1 MQIRYTALSWM
12 MLASMLTAIA
22 APEDVTSKYIKN
34 ASFESG
40 STWWTVSGM
49 KQQSNDDFA
58 QKAGYIYYEK
68 WTGKGSKV
76 GDGTVMQKLS
86 ELPAG
91 QYQLKAGAQNIQQGS
106 SVAQSGAVIF
116 AGSAET
122 KVTALGEYSVDFSC
136 LGEDVEIGFR
146 AIGATGNWIAVDN
159 FRLYYMGLDSSS
171 MLAEI
176 SSRISNAEA
185 LLAKPMQNEVKN
197 ALEAAIATA
206 KSLTAESSADDFS
219 AAAKALASAQ
229 KAAETNIGAVA
240 ALQGLISEA
249 TPLLSRPMSDALK
262 VELQAATDAAQAIVD
277 NSSDEDIA
285 SATTRLTKAIA
296 AAKEGSESYTTLE
309 TAITTAESVYDESK
323 TDADVLLE
331 AINAAKAIL
340 NNSASTSE
348 QFEAAAKTLDDAV
361 LAFRIANATGTK
373 PTVKMGSF
381 IQGSTIIFARGTF
394 SSAGKERGF
403 CYSTTNPEPDVFD
416 ERATTRHANNGDIF
430 FIDNL
435 KPGTLYYIRP
445 YGIGA
450 GYKVSYGAVV
460 KVYTLPKA
468 GVTYSYDYAGD
479 QATNDRIVSAVE
491 DAVNVINSTTQIK
504 NFHLNVHYVPGA
516 GAGDGTADCSYGG
529 WMRIAQNTSY
539 QRTGTVLHEGGHGMG
554 VGTTNEWYNNSNY
567 RENTSRGL
575 WLGER
580 VDRVMDFLANATGQH
595 LTGDNT
601 HMWPYGI
608 NGAHEDDGS
617 RILYHANAMIHEAL
631 GEDGLII
638 SGSNFIQPAWTFMH
652 DEETKYYLKNENE
665 NFGLQSSYLCE
676 APNNRLKWLPMTA
689 EDALSNDSCAWY
701 FHFDPATCL
710 YTITN
715 AATGKTMVKS
725 GTGNNGIRLSASPTS
740 SNSRFQLLGGRS
752 FASTKS
758 GYTTYT
764 FTTKGYWFLSS
775 DHYALTG
782 AAASGTSATSF
793 NHSNASSQQRW
804 IILTDSEVTKFGKR
818 IGDKVVGIEQV
829 AATPQSE
836 DNLNVV
842 GGQGAI
848 AITALNEGQD
858 VAVYNLDGR
867 LMRQL
872 YVQMGATARVPLPR
886 GVYLVGGQKVA
897 VR

>member
-1 MQIRYTALSWM
+1 MQIRYTTIVFALIS
-12 MLASMLTAIA
+12 SMLSAIA

-40 STWWTVSGM
+40 TNSWTVSGL
-49 KQQSNDDFA
+49 KQQTNNDFA
-58 QKAGYIYYEK
+58 QKAGNIYYEK
-68 WTGKGSKV
+68 WTSKGSKV
-76 GDGTVMQKLS
+76 GDGSAIQKLS
-86 ELPAG
+86 SLPAG

-116 AGSAET
+116 AGSAE
-122 KVTALGEYSVDFSC
+122 KRVTALGEYSVDFTC
-136 LGEDVEIGFR
+136 MGEDIEIGFR
-146 AIGATGNWIAVDN
+146 AVGATGNWIAVDN
-159 FRLYYMGLDSSS
+159 FRLYYIGLDAAS
-171 MLAEI
+171 MLAEMND
-176 SSRISNAEA
+176 RLAKAEA
-185 LLAKPMQNEVKN
+185 LLSKPMQTAAKN
-197 ALEAAIATA
+197 ALESAIATA
-206 KSLTAESSADDFS
+206 RTLTAESSGEDFS
-219 AAAKALASAQ
+219 SAAKALANAQ
-229 KAAETNIGAVA
+229 QAAEANIEAMA
-240 ALQGLISEA
+240 ALKTLISKA
-249 TPLLSRPMSDALK
+249 IPLLSRPMSDALK
-262 VELQAATDAAQAIVD
+262 ADLQAATDAAQAIVD
-277 NSSDEDIA
+277 NTSEENINTV
-285 SATTRLTKAIA
+285 TTRLTKAIEA
-296 AAKEGSESYTTLE
+296 AQEGSASYATLE
-309 TAITTAESVYDESK
+309 TAIATAESVYDETK

-331 AINAAKAIL
+331 AINTAKGVL
-340 NNSASTSE
+340 NNSASTPE
-348 QFEAAAKTLDDAV
+348 QLEAAAKALDDAV
-361 LAFRIANATGTK
+361 LAFRIANGTGTK

-381 IQGSTIIFARGTF
+381 IQGSTMIFARGTF
-394 SSAGKERGF
+394 TAAGKERGF

-416 ERATTRHANNGDIF
+416 QRATTHHSNNGDIY

-435 KPGTLYYIRP
+435 RPGTLYYIRP
-445 YGIGA
+445 YGIGS
-450 GYKVSYGAVV
+450 GYKVAYGAVV

-479 QATNDRIVSAVE
+479 QATNDRIVGAVE

-608 NGAHEDDGS
+608 NGAHEDTGS

-676 APNNRLKWLPMTA
+676 GANNRLKWMPMTA
-689 EDALSNDSCAWY
+689 EDALANDSCAWY

-715 AATGKTMVKS
+715 AATGKTMVKG
-725 GTGNNGIRLSASPTS
+725 GTGNNGIRLSASPTA

-752 FASTKS
+752 YASTKA

-775 DHYALTG
+775 DHYALT
-782 AAASGTSATSF
+782 AAAANATSATAF

-804 IILTDSEVTKFGKR
+804 IILTDDEVTKFGKR
-818 IGDKVVGIEQV
+818 IGDKVVGIEQI
-829 AATPQSE
+829 AATPTT
-836 DNLNVV
+836 DANLNVI

-867 LMRQL
+867 LVRQL
-872 YVQMGATARVPLPR
+872 YVQLGSTARVALPR
-886 GVYLVGGQKVA
+886 GIYLIGNQKVA